1 MNIAVDFGG
10 FMYVGLIWCSC
21 GVSVDPVWQYGGSF
35 GAELVCLKYFGLRE
49 VRLWFEVSKSEI
61 T

>member
-1 MNIAVDFGG
+1 
-10 FMYVGLIWCSC
+10 MYVGLIWCSC